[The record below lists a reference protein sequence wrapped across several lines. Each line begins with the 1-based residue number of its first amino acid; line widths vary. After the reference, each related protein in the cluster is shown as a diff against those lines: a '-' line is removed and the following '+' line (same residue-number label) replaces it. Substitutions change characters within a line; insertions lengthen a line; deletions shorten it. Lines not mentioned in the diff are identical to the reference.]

1 MAPTSRIYGYF
12 KASSPSSYF
21 LVGCSDTDSE
31 LSGQIAPPEK
41 NGKPY
46 IEQTLGIIKEGTGT
60 YTLTNNNNLITG
72 GIQVLGGKLLV
83 DNDVEAAAA
92 EGLTGGNRLCQ
103 KWNTCFCV

>member
-1 MAPTSRIYGYF
+1 M
-12 KASSPSSYF
+12 
-21 LVGCSDTDSE
+21 GCSGTDSE

-83 DNDVEAAAA
+83 NNDVKKTES
-92 EGLTGGNRLCQ
+92 EGLCLKVQLSVVQEILPMMSTYMDASNRVA
-103 KWNTCFCV
+103 TVSVH